1 MMANTISVNNQGLWL
16 HSSRLGIL
24 TGWVL
29 FLSLFPFR
37 FFSLSLSL
45 FGLTKLIQNKLHE
58 HYISKWRCLDYFNSF
73 SSESSSIKASYTAEV
88 QNYWNIYVFVK
99 WEYRD
104 HGQRH
109 FYNITGWS
117 QRNLR
122 LKGEK
127 KSCSSVDWKKDPWED
142 SDGGKIFWKIL
153 AKKHFR
159 RKIFSFRQ
167 KIETK
172 KWRHSWHVPTISV

>member
-1 MMANTISVNNQGLWL
+1 MASWKDDKHYLCEQSGALMAKQPIRCLN
-16 HSSRLGIL
+16 RL
-24 TGWVL
+24 
-29 FLSLFPFR
+29 S
-37 FFSLSLSL
+37 SLSISLSFSIL
-45 FGLTKLIQNKLHE
+45 LTLSFSVSGLTKLIQNIVHD

-73 SSESSSIKASYTAEV
+73 SSESSIKASFTAEV

-109 FYNITGWS
+109 LYNITGWS

-153 AKKHFR
+153 AKKKTFQAK
-159 RKIFSFRQ
+159 KIQF
-167 KIETK
+167 
-172 KWRHSWHVPTISV
+172 